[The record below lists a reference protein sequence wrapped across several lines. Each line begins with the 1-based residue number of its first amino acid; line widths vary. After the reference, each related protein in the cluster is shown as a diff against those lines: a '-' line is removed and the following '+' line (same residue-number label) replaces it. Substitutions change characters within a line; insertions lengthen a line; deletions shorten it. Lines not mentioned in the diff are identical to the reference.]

1 MLPRLRPRF
10 LAIPLAS
17 LALTLAPPPA
27 HACGGGMFTLPTETE
42 ATFATG
48 HRVAVSI
55 SMDQTV
61 LWDQIQY
68 QGDPKDFG
76 WVMPVKAGATI
87 GVGSDA
93 WLESLDAATATV
105 VSSREVDCFTGGE
118 SSGVGC
124 GASDAAGSANGSS
137 TLQQTD
143 PDVAVLHSATV
154 GPYDTVTLASSTPG
168 ALGKWFT
175 AHGYAI
181 SADVQPILDDYA
193 AQGFDFIAARL
204 TPGMGVAQMKPL
216 RVVTKGALTT
226 FPMRMLAAGAK
237 KSVALSL
244 FVVTEGRSTIEG
256 FPGATIT
263 GADLTWNF
271 ATHLSDYAEV
281 RAKKLAEGSGRTF
294 LTTFAARGALLSAV
308 PIAVHP
314 AEGPSELLPFAT
326 TFFARALDNKEV
338 SAACTNDFTKLS
350 GSKVKVAGA
359 PQSGETDASVFS
371 CGKVDDLGVALTGLH
386 PADVWVMRFEAN
398 LPREALTAD
407 LTIEPLAADQ
417 TPVESRLVTFNAVND
432 TCGALAPMATL
443 DRPTR
448 RPPREAALMA
458 LLLALGAAVARRV
471 ARTGRKR
478 ALVAPMLG
486 R

>member
-1 MLPRLRPRF
+1 MLSRFRPRF

-27 HACGGGMFTLPTETE
+27 QACGGGMFTLPTETQT
-42 ATFATG
+42 TFASG
-48 HRVAVSI
+48 HRVAISI

-68 QGDPKDFG
+68 KGDPKDFG

-105 VSSREVDCFTGGE
+105 VSSREVECFTDSP

-124 GASDAAGSANGSS
+124 GASQGDAAGAGP
-137 TLQQTD
+137 TPLQETD
-143 PDVAVLHSATV
+143 PNVEVLHSATV

-168 ALGKWFT
+168 ALGKWFA

-181 SADVQPILDDYA
+181 PADVQPILDDYA

-237 KSVALSL
+237 DSVALSL
-244 FVVTEGRSTIEG
+244 FVVTEGRGEIEG
-256 FPGATIT
+256 FPGAVIT

-271 ATHLSDYAEV
+271 TTHLSDYAEV
-281 RAKKLAEGSGRTF
+281 RAKKLAANSGRTF
-294 LTTFAARGALLSAV
+294 LTSFAAQGALLSPA
-308 PIAVHP
+308 PIAEHP

-338 SAACTNDFTKLS
+338 SAACTNDFTKLAS
-350 GSKVKVAGA
+350 SKAKVTGA

-398 LPREALTAD
+398 LPRAALTTD
-407 LTIEPLAADQ
+407 LTIAPLAVAQ
-417 TPVESRLVTFNAVND
+417 TPVDSRLVAGKSLND
-432 TCGALAPMATL
+432 TCGALAPIATI